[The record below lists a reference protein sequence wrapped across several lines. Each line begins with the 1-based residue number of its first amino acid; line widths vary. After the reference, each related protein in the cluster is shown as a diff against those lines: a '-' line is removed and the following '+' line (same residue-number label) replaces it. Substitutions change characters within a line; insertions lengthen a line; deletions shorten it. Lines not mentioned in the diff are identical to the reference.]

1 MPEKCRSRQYLP
13 YVDSWD
19 SQHVINGHLGHV
31 QEGEGGQDEENDV
44 PVGAGAVEEEVMS
57 EPNDEGSDEG
67 SENDLNQ
74 PSGDDNQETLMEDEE
89 DDEIIRPHW
98 TIYRVNPF
106 NRPQRLYCYVGV
118 PGEEGQ
124 QDITDLLQACWPV
137 RDPHALQ
144 FRQVHH
150 AVLRSQAARG
160 AQQVSIVEY
169 TQDGKQFF
177 PNCRS
182 VLVEVLMIY
191 QGSWTSSRVTA
202 VFVDRRGNIPTVLRR
217 IDEVIRCQR
226 SEATCYGFQNGEYRP
241 WFAMMKVWD
250 GDFFQIQI
258 LRDMPPLRNTQYYLA
273 ESPEASVQLDTSR
286 CIAATTDPIVATR
299 VLVLRA
305 HGIGGPRRA
314 SLSFL
319 EEPNDD
325 YDQYI
330 RIFSE
335 VWDDMIQPAWQ
346 IVRVSDTYRMSE
358 FLRRWG
364 KIYLIDH
371 ENERHPGYAFV
382 LVETNEAALID
393 HGHRLRAIWIVPVL
407 SRAMFYTLMDV
418 HSLCTEDDEN
428 CMITLNGRVTQ
439 RGEVL
444 QLRHGD
450 YLFLDFNR
458 REPRGALVTMPSSMP
473 YNQKEGI
480 GNKAK
485 ILLTVLCIDLG
496 AAILTYAALRISER
510 QPCKRLCKVRQR
522 RYSRKCRDKSK
533 YWPIVKAVIWI
544 PMIITA
550 DAMPILM
557 SINEPLLSGYP
568 RGTADSIPRMA
579 SDWDRKLLLAGYPGD
594 DPSCV
599 NHSSIVSPL
608 SGNPGYRCEHGID
621 GWMIPFYDLALQNAI
636 QVHNDNPADEEQR
649 IIPELRPIPHTMAE
663 AQANRRPR
671 VRITRELETISVL
684 QGLQQTTGGEVMI
697 VTYGLYDG
705 PVGTRSRIAVDVQ
718 ARTIRDTIHDM
729 WQDYAYHFDMLIYM
743 VRPQPP
749 GTNSRSAALQITFV
763 VRFVDHEL
771 EIPNNWRSVLV
782 DQSMQSPSG
791 IGITTIRAA
800 AFLVHPSTVIDVY
813 QVVRVATSCFPNGIR
828 PCVVVWRDGEYAY
841 PDRILPEDGGFLV
854 VRIGSLEQYFA
865 HTGDYFAGA
874 RRFALDGQRLY
885 AASMTMRQ
893 SSDTIWVWTHAVDT
907 NNRPLGYRVL
917 TAPLRDLLQPERIW
931 NRAYELWRDCR
942 PPRSAKLFHVIPQP
956 KRQEGEI
963 LNKLHVIFAFNDFT
977 NKVPVLIL
985 TQLTTEIGQVTSHDL
1000 QWQALH
1006 CISPQTDQEL
1016 VQTTGIH
1023 AFMRHTNT
1031 EFVLQHGYRDVD
1043 NEEEFML
1050 QPGNLVVIR
1059 IFVPT
1064 LLNIVRRLWA
1074 IVEPDQEDHSLIQV
1088 RAHRKYAVVS
1098 TFDDLRPPG
1107 NGAIVDLRH
1116 DFEALDDCTYH
1127 DWGCCLFD
1135 VGGAAKQLVT
1145 SLSIDTPD
1153 LSSLLE
1159 NIHNQIPLSAPCEL
1173 LWQNLHLFEEDLQ
1186 PFVQGLDLG
1195 EHPQPEV
1202 LHIYTDGSY
1211 DGTRPG
1217 EEHVG
1222 WGFAAFVCG
1231 KGTYQLVHL
1240 AYGCIIDDQ
1249 CPIAHGIPVQLN
1261 ARTGEIEALLQA
1273 TLWSLTH
1280 PGFYPVDIY
1289 FDAIAV
1295 GYGAMGQWN
1304 IPLHDK
1310 HARTLRALVQYAER
1324 FHEKGFKG
1332 SHVKAHTGIL
1342 GNEIANFL
1350 AQHGRLSQTSKGM
1363 VEVELGRY
1371 LTGNRMPIEWLWLH
1385 IIPESSSDVAYPK
1398 ISSGR
1403 IEASGM
1409 QLDSDYHTAFPSQ
1422 LLSTATMDTKITHT
1436 QFSVATYNVG
1446 SLCKIRPNGN
1456 QEGLCPQE
1464 YLRRQTQSHG
1474 ITCLML
1480 QETRART
1487 SGMIN
1492 SDTHLRLIAA
1502 SDGGRGGTEIWLAKR
1517 TPTGRKLGLHQS
1529 DVIVLLSEA
1538 EILCVRV
1545 KWAFGQ
1551 FLIISAHSPHS
1562 GYNVEQVQQWWSRF
1576 NEMVDRFHTAAVEWL
1591 VIGIDA
1597 NTNFSEDMPPCI
1609 GSLGLT
1615 EHANHISRHF
1625 KDFLLRHNLFLPSTF
1640 EDYHRGETHT
1650 WRVVAEQNGARCDYV
1665 CLPVVWKSNSI
1676 DSQNLPNLDAGT
1688 STFDHT
1694 AVGAWCQLAFHR
1706 SSRTKPQCDPRKIQE
1721 QLPLHGDKLFPKLQ
1735 EIPWQCDVHQHAVQ
1749 ISASV
1754 TEWLNEYC
1762 AAEVSKPRADYI
1774 TEETWKIRSI
1784 RLWLARSMRR
1794 LNGMVQCHDL
1804 QIAFTAWR
1812 SQQTYQEIAK
1822 NVFDTTWQMVGLQR
1836 RVQQTIK
1843 WTRSLL
1849 KKNLRKDRTSYLEQ
1863 VVEKAT
1869 DDHPSVF
1876 YKHLRSIGVR
1886 SKNKRSP
1893 MQPLPCLRD
1902 LQGEL
1907 VTTFRQWSEVWRQQ
1921 FEKQED
1927 GKLRTHQELLD
1938 LCLDNQQWNRDLD
1951 EPVTWEQL
1959 PSLMELEKSL
1969 RQSNVGKAFFDDGI
1983 PGEFLHFAAHSVAPA
1998 MYPLLLK
2005 QWLFHREALLFKG
2018 GLLISAYKSGDA
2030 MNTCNYR
2037 SLLVSPTLGKTLHR
2051 LLRQDL
2057 MKHFEPKALPLQL
2070 GGRPGIAVSQASHVL
2085 HAFLH
2090 TQRCLKR
2097 PAAVIFVDIRNAF
2110 YRLFRQHLVRHG
2122 AMAETVGALFQS
2134 LELPEE
2140 AFEDFKTQLSGMT
2153 ATEAINTPK
2162 YLQAQIK
2169 EVLNATWFMIPGSHE
2184 VTEARRGSRPGD
2196 SMADLLFTIAFRHL
2210 LAKVQDQLREDGV
2223 LVELWWTGQKEPLQS
2238 SELLQR
2244 LDMLGPIWAD
2254 DLAVMVEAENAY
2266 ALMNKVKKVTGL
2278 LLDHLLVHGMQPNLK
2293 PSKSE
2298 IFVDL
2303 RGPGSIECRRS
2314 IDADNYSL
2322 HTSSAYLSEPM
2333 RIVGAYK
2340 HLGTWV
2346 QTNGKVTKEL
2356 NCRFGTAH
2364 QTMTRYKGAIFANRA
2379 MKLGKKVQLFNSLVL
2394 SAVFYNSPT
2403 WMMTRKHDVQKLH
2416 SGTMSLY
2423 RRVAMG
2429 HFGIVSRQWTDE
2441 KIQAALELPQPID
2454 LLHVYR
2460 LRYVQHLVK
2469 AGDDVVWAML
2479 QQNQYWWQMVDLSLR
2494 WLKDHTLRILP
2505 DETCIAGWDLW
2516 QPWLIGNGRAW
2527 RTMVRQAMLHS
2538 ALQNRK
2544 ESLWQDFHRSICQTV
2559 LEATLYDLPAD
2570 TLEIDQHACPRC
2582 RQVFP
2587 TCSAWSVHAFRK
2599 HGRRTPA
2606 RLYAKGRTCEFCLK
2620 VYHDHMGLVNHIS
2633 NTPQCFWQ
2641 YSTRGEQVQPQ
2652 PSLNSAMEI
2661 KARVDL
2667 RCPVTRMQ
2675 GPTPVPQPVADPIP
2689 TLEQSEL
2696 LDAWRQVVWKY
2707 PFDTLDVVEM
2717 REDLR
2722 VATLDTYLPTYEI
2735 LYVARCLRLQLQRD
2749 GEAVQDVGIH
2759 RALTNF
2765 INDYSVEWLLRDQ
2778 AQPRKEVKDPQSILH
2793 RWRGATSHP
2802 RVVNRPLQ
2810 YRQIFIAHLFSGRR
2824 RVGDFQDWAMQE
2836 VWSSTEFTTIALSV
2850 DIIFSEEWGN
2860 LSNPRTY
2867 AWFVDAIKAQYL
2879 VGILAGP
2886 PCETWSVARE
2896 RGLYEDDG
2904 PRPLRSSMALS
2915 GFAGLSNRETR
2926 QLCVGNE
2933 LLGVAVTLATHLW
2946 IAGGICIIEH
2956 PSEPKKATAPSIWRT
2971 EALQFLLAHEENL
2984 RCLVHQGYFGA
2995 RSAKPTEFL
3004 ITHAPKFVE
3013 QIFRSN
3019 RVRNDLPAAVS
3030 VGVNDQG
3037 QFHTASLKEYPL
3049 ALSRSLWQVVSA
3061 QLRQRSFS
3069 GHPQDCP
3076 EDVLQKFG
3084 KLHALLDYDVQTMG
3098 PDYHPTG
3105 LN

>member
-1 MPEKCRSRQYLP
+1 MCATLYFGQMSCLVFPTRVEECFLYPCANFSSTWRPLRKCQLLYYLP
-13 YVDSWD
+13 RVDSWD
-19 SQHVINGHLGHV
+19 SQHVINGQVGHV
-31 QEGEGGQDEENDV
+31 QEGEGSRHEDGGV
-44 PVGAGAVEEEVMS
+44 PVEPGVEGEDAMS
-57 EPNDEGSDEG
+57 ELNEDGSDEV

-74 PSGDDNQETLMEDEE
+74 ASGEATHESMVAEDVESE
-89 DDEIIRPHW
+89 HRQPRW

-106 NRPQRLYCYVGV
+106 NRPQRLYCYIEV
-118 PGEEGQ
+118 PGEGQ
-124 QDITDLLQACWPV
+124 QDITDRLQTCWPV
-137 RDPHALQ
+137 RSPHALQ

-169 TQDGKQFF
+169 TQDGKHFF

-182 VLVEVLMIY
+182 VLVEILMIF
-191 QGSWTSSRVTA
+191 QSSWTSTRVTA
-202 VFVDRRGNIPTVLRR
+202 EFVDRRGNIPTVLRR
-217 IDEVIRCQR
+217 IEEVIRCQR
-226 SEATCYGFQNGEYRP
+226 SEATCYGFQNGEFRP
-241 WFAMMKVWD
+241 WFAMLEVWD

-258 LRDMPPLRNTQYYLA
+258 LRETPPQRNTRYYLA
-273 ESPEASVQLDTSR
+273 ESPDASIQSDIIGCNS
-286 CIAATTDPIVATR
+286 AATLPTVATR

-305 HGIGGPRRA
+305 HGLGRPRRA

-325 YDQYI
+325 YIQYI
-330 RIFSE
+330 KIFSE
-335 VWDDMIQPAWQ
+335 VWEDLIQPEWR
-346 IVRVSDTYRMSE
+346 IVRVSDTYRTSE

-371 ENERHPGYAFV
+371 EHERHPGFAFV
-382 LVETNEAALID
+382 LVETNEAAHID
-393 HGHRLRAIWIVPVL
+393 SGHRLRAIWIVPVL
-407 SRAMFYTLMDV
+407 SRAMFFNLLDA
-418 HSLCTEDDEN
+418 HSQCTEDDEN
-428 CMITLNGRVTQ
+428 CMIILNGHVTQ
-439 RGEVL
+439 RDEVL

-450 YLFLDFNR
+450 YLFLDINR
-458 REPRGALVTMPSSMP
+458 DDGGGAMVTMSTRKQN
-473 YNQKEGI
+473 YQNAGI
-480 GNKAK
+480 DSKAK
-485 ILLTVLCIDLG
+485 IFWTALCVDLVAALLTFAVICL
-496 AAILTYAALRISER
+496 SER

-522 RYSRKCRDKSK
+522 RYSRKCRDRSK
-533 YWPIVKAVIWI
+533 YWSIVKAIIWI

-550 DAMPILM
+550 DAMPIL
-557 SINEPLLSGYP
+557 SINNNPLLPGDPRGMADNIPRTTSDWDRTLLLSGYP
-568 RGTADSIPRMA
+568 GDDASQKNQSSIDGPL
-579 SDWDRKLLLAGYPGD
+579 SGYPG
-594 DPSCV
+594 S
-599 NHSSIVSPL
+599 
-608 SGNPGYRCEHGID
+608 RCEHILD
-621 GWMIPFYDLALQNAI
+621 GSVCPPNYHAPQNAM
-636 QVHNDNPADEEQR
+636 QYHNDQPTDEEYR
-649 IIPELRPIPHTMAE
+649 LPPDLRTRPIPLTLAE
-663 AQANRRPR
+663 AQANRRTR
-671 VRITRELETISVL
+671 ALIIRESETMRRIQE
-684 QGLQQTTGGEVMI
+684 LQQTSGGEIMI

-705 PVGTRSRIAVDVQ
+705 PVGTRSRRADDVQ
-718 ARTIRDTIHDM
+718 ARAIRDIIRDI
-729 WQDYAYHFDMLIYM
+729 WQDYAFHFDMWIYL

-749 GTNSRSAALQITFV
+749 GLSLRSLVLQLTFV

-771 EIPNNWRSVLV
+771 EIPRNWRPVLV
-782 DQSMQSPSG
+782 DQNMQSPSG

-800 AFLVHPSTVIDVY
+800 AYLDHPSTVIDVY

-828 PCVVVWRDGEYAY
+828 PCVVVWREAEYTF
-841 PDRILPEDGGFLV
+841 PDRILPEDGEYLV
-854 VRIGSLEQYFA
+854 VKIGSLEQYFA
-865 HTGDYFAGA
+865 NTGNYFAGA

-885 AASMTMRQ
+885 AASTSTRP
-893 SSDTIWVWTHAVDT
+893 SSDTIWIWTHAVNTD
-907 NNRPLGYRVL
+907 NRPLGYRVM
-917 TAPLRDLLQPERIW
+917 TAPLSDLLQPERIW
-931 NRAYELWRDCR
+931 NRAFELWRDCR
-942 PPRSAKLFHVIPQP
+942 PPRSARLFHVIPQP
-956 KRQEGEI
+956 QRQEGEV
-963 LNKLHVIFAFNDFT
+963 LNKLHVIFAFNDFI

-985 TQLTTEIGQVTSHDL
+985 TQLTTETGQVTSHDL

-1006 CISPQTDQEL
+1006 CVTLQTDQAL
-1016 VQTTGIH
+1016 IQTTGIDV
-1023 AFMRHTNT
+1023 FMSLTNT
-1031 EFVLQHGYRDVD
+1031 EFVLQHGYRYVD
-1043 NEEEFML
+1043 NEEEFTL

-1064 LLNIVRRLWA
+1064 LLSAVRRLWSA
-1074 IVEPDQEDHSLIQV
+1074 IESDQDGHSMIQT
-1088 RAHRKYAVVS
+1088 RAHRKFAVVS
-1098 TFDDLRPPG
+1098 TFDDLSPPG
-1107 NGAIVDLRH
+1107 NGALVDLRH
-1116 DFEALDDCTYH
+1116 DFDALDDCTH
-1127 DWGCCLFD
+1127 HPWGWCLFD
-1135 VGGAAKQLVT
+1135 VGGDTKQEVSFMT
-1145 SLSIDTPD
+1145 IDTPD

-1159 NIHNQIPLSAPCEL
+1159 TIHNQSPPSVPCDL

-1186 PFVQGLDLG
+1186 PFVRGLHLG
-1195 EHPQPEV
+1195 EHPRPEV

-1231 KGTYQLVHL
+1231 DGTHQLVHL
-1240 AYGCIIDDQ
+1240 AYGCIVDDQ
-1249 CPIAHGIPVQLN
+1249 CPIAHGIPVKLN
-1261 ARTGEIEALLQA
+1261 ARTGEIEALIQA

-1280 PGFYPVDIY
+1280 PGLYPVDLY

-1310 HARTLRALVQYAER
+1310 HSRTLRALVQYAER
-1324 FHEKGFKG
+1324 FHEKGFTG
-1332 SHVKAHTGIL
+1332 SHVKAHSGIF
-1342 GNEIANFL
+1342 GNEAANFL
-1350 AQHGRLSQTSKGM
+1350 AQHGRIRQISQGI

-1371 LTGNRMPIEWLWLH
+1371 LTGDRMPLEWLWLQ
-1385 IIPESSSDVAYPK
+1385 IIPESSIDVAYPG
-1398 ISSGR
+1398 ISTGHM
-1403 IEASGM
+1403 EATGM
-1409 QLDSDYHTAFPSQ
+1409 QIDADHLTAYPSQ
-1422 LLSTATMDTKITHT
+1422 LLATATMDTKITHAN
-1436 QFSVATYNVG
+1436 FSVATYNVG
-1446 SLCKIRPNGN
+1446 SLCKIRPNGDH
-1456 QEGLCPQE
+1456 EGLCPQE

-1492 SDTHLRLIAA
+1492 SDTHLRLVAA
-1502 SDGGRGGTEIWLAKR
+1502 ADGGKGGTEIWLTKR
-1517 TPTGRKLGLHQS
+1517 SPTGRKIGLHQS
-1529 DVIVLLSEA
+1529 DVLVLLSEA

-1545 KWAFGQ
+1545 KWAFGN
-1551 FLIISAHSPHS
+1551 FLLISAHSPHS
-1562 GYNVEQVQQWWSRF
+1562 GYSVEQVRQWWSRL
-1576 NEMVDRFHTAAVEWL
+1576 NEIVDRFHVAASEWL
-1591 VIGIDA
+1591 VIGLDA
-1597 NTNFSEDMPPCI
+1597 NTNFSEDMQPCI

-1625 KDFLLRHNLFLPSTF
+1625 GDFLLRHDLFLPSTF
-1640 EDYHRGETHT
+1640 EDYHTGETNT

-1665 CLPVVWKSNSI
+1665 CLPVVWKNNSI
-1676 DSQNLPNLDAGT
+1676 ESQNLPHLDAGT

-1694 AVGAWCQLAFHR
+1694 AVGVWCKLAFHR
-1706 SSRTKPQCDPRKIQE
+1706 CCRTRPRFDPRKIQA

-1735 EIPWQCDVHQHAVQ
+1735 EIPWNCDVHQHAVQ
-1749 ISASV
+1749 VSTFV

-1762 AAEVSKPRADYI
+1762 PAEASKPRADYI
-1774 TEETWKIRSI
+1774 TENTWKIRSI

-1794 LNGMVQCHDL
+1794 LNDMVQCHDL

-1812 SQQTYQEIAK
+1812 YRRTYQEMARD
-1822 NVFDTTWQMVGLQR
+1822 VFDTTWRMVGLQR
-1836 RVQQTIK
+1836 RVQQTVK
-1843 WTRSLL
+1843 WSRNLL
-1849 KKNLRKDRTSYLEQ
+1849 KKCLRRDRTSYLEQ

-1869 DDHPSVF
+1869 DDHPSAF

-1907 VTTFRQWSEVWRQQ
+1907 VTTFQQWSEVWRQQ

-1927 GKLRTHQELLD
+1927 GKLRTHQELLQ
-1938 LCLDNQQWNRDLD
+1938 LCLDNQKWNRDLD

-1959 PSLMELEKSL
+1959 PSLIELEKAL
-1969 RQSNVGKAFFDDGI
+1969 RQSNLGKAFFDDGI
-1983 PGEFLHFAAHSVAPA
+1983 PGDFLHFAAHSLAPA
-1998 MYPLLLK
+1998 IYPLLLK
-2005 QWLFHREALLFKG
+2005 QWLLHREALLFKG

-2030 MNTCNYR
+2030 MNTSNYR
-2037 SLLVSPTLGKTLHR
+2037 SLLVSPTLGKSLHR

-2057 MKHFEPKALPLQL
+2057 MKYFEPKALPLQL

-2090 TQRCLKR
+2090 MQRCLKR

-2122 AMAETVGALFQS
+2122 AMTETVRALFQS

-2140 AFEDFKTQLSGMT
+2140 AFEDFEMQLSGVT
-2153 ATEAINTPK
+2153 ATEAIHTPK

-2169 EVLNATWFMIPGSHE
+2169 EVLNSTWFMIPGCQE
-2184 VTEARRGSRPGD
+2184 LTEARRGSRPGD

-2210 LAKVQDQLREDGV
+2210 LAKVQDQLRQEGV
-2223 LVELWWTGQKEPLQS
+2223 LVELWWTGHKEPLQS
-2238 SELLQR
+2238 SDLLHR

-2254 DLAVMVEAENAY
+2254 DLAVMVEADNAY
-2266 ALMNKVKKVTGL
+2266 ALMDKLKRVTGL

-2314 IDADNYSL
+2314 IDAENYYL
-2322 HTSSAYLSEPM
+2322 QTSSTYIMKPM

-2364 QTMTRYKGAIFANRA
+2364 QTMTRYKNAIFANRA

-2394 SAVFYNSPT
+2394 SAVLYNSPT

-2416 SGTMSLY
+2416 TGLMSLY

-2429 HFGIVSRQWTDE
+2429 HFGLVSRQWTDE
-2441 KIQAALELPQPID
+2441 KIQSALELPQPVD
-2454 LLHVYR
+2454 LLHVHR

-2479 QQNQYWWQMVDLSLR
+2479 QQNTYWWQMVDLSLH
-2494 WLKDHTLRILP
+2494 WLRAHTLKTLP
-2505 DETCIAGWDLW
+2505 AEACIDRWDLW
-2516 QPWLIGNGRAW
+2516 QPWLTGNGRAW
-2527 RTMVRQAMLHS
+2527 RAMVRQAMLHS
-2538 ALQNRK
+2538 SLQNRK
-2544 ESLWQDFHRSICQTV
+2544 ESLWQDFHRCICQTV

-2599 HGRRTPA
+2599 HGRCTPA

-2620 VYHDHMGLVNHIS
+2620 VYHDHMGLVNHLS

-2641 YSTRGEQVQPQ
+2641 YSTRGEHAQPQ
-2652 PSLNSAMEI
+2652 PSLNSSVEI

-2667 RCPVTRMQ
+2667 RCPVTRIC
-2675 GPTPVPQPVADPIP
+2675 GPAPVPQPVADPIP
-2689 TLEQSEL
+2689 TQEQRDL
-2696 LDAWRQVVWKY
+2696 LDAWQQVVRKY
-2707 PFDTLDVVEM
+2707 PYDTLDVVDM
-2717 REDLR
+2717 REELR
-2722 VATLDTYLPTYEI
+2722 VATLDTCLPTYEI
-2735 LYVARCLRLQLQRD
+2735 LYVAKCLRLQLQRD
-2749 GEAVQDVGIH
+2749 GDAVQGVGIH
-2759 RALTNF
+2759 RALSNF
-2765 INDYSVEWLLRDQ
+2765 INGYTVEWLLRDQ
-2778 AQPRKEVKDPQSILH
+2778 AQPRKEIKDPQTILQ
-2793 RWRGATSHP
+2793 RWSADHSHP
-2802 RVVNRPLQ
+2802 RVVHRPLQ
-2810 YRQIFIAHLFSGRR
+2810 YRQIFVAHLFSGRR

-2836 VWSSTEFTTIALSV
+2836 VWSSTEFATIALSV

-2896 RGLYEDDG
+2896 RGLYEDNG
-2904 PRPLRSSMALS
+2904 PRPLRSSTALS
-2915 GFAGLSNRETR
+2915 GFKGLSNKETR

-2933 LLGVAVTLATHLW
+2933 LLGVAITLVPPLDCW
-2946 IAGGICIIEH
+2946 
-2956 PSEPKKATAPSIWRT
+2956 W
-2971 EALQFLLAHEENL
+2971 
-2984 RCLVHQGYFGA
+2984 
-2995 RSAKPTEFL
+2995 
-3004 ITHAPKFVE
+3004 
-3013 QIFRSN
+3013 
-3019 RVRNDLPAAVS
+3019 DL
-3030 VGVNDQG
+3030 
-3037 QFHTASLKEYPL
+3037 
-3049 ALSRSLWQVVSA
+3049 
-3061 QLRQRSFS
+3061 
-3069 GHPQDCP
+3069 
-3076 EDVLQKFG
+3076 
-3084 KLHALLDYDVQTMG
+3084 
-3098 PDYHPTG
+3098 YH
-3105 LN
+3105 